1 MGTMDRWLC
10 RRFLSAYLL
19 FVCSGGFLYLI
30 VDLFSK
36 FDSIVHHSGGI
47 GQALLERYGT
57 MLPELYFAL
66 SPHLALLA
74 GLWTVVTLVRK
85 RELISL
91 YMAGYGPRRVAAP
104 LLLMAAGLGVIA
116 WADRE
121 YLLPQLGGL
130 QKARELRRAREAVR
144 PVADGHGASL
154 SGLFYLPAE
163 QTLVFPR
170 FVVLGPE
177 GEEVAS
183 VFGERATYDENRR
196 AWRFVGGFR
205 VASRPTGIARPSSEA
220 SAIVTPLPPE
230 GGWVETTI
238 RRSDI
243 EASMISATYLN
254 SQQLRDQ
261 LERTPAFRSLEIQ
274 IYERYTQPLAGL
286 ALLLAG
292 LPLVLGVAHGGNLY
306 LRALGALGFGVLYF
320 FGATTCRELGAREVL
335 PALTAAGLPV
345 LLAAAVGGIG
355 FARA

>member
-10 RRFLSAYLL
+10 KRFLSAYLL

-30 VDLFSK
+30 VDLFSR
-36 FDSIVHHSGGI
+36 FESLSHHPSGI
-47 GQALLERYGT
+47 GQAFLERYGT

-104 LLLMAAGLGVIA
+104 LLFMAGLLAVVA

-121 YLLPQLGGL
+121 LLLPRLGGL
-130 QKARELRRAREAVR
+130 HKARELRQLREAVR
-144 PVADGHGASL
+144 PVADGQGASL
-154 SGLFYLPAE
+154 SGLFYLPAQE
-163 QTLVFPR
+163 TLVFPR
-170 FVVLGPE
+170 FVVLSPE
-177 GEEVAS
+177 GQEELS
-183 VFGERATYDENRR
+183 VFGERATYDEERG
-196 AWRFVGGFR
+196 AWRFEGGFR
-205 VASRPTGIARPSSEA
+205 VQARPAGVARPTSES
-220 SAIVTPLPPE
+220 SAIVTPHGPE

-238 RRSDI
+238 RRSDV
-243 EASMISATYLN
+243 EASIVSPSYL
-254 SQQLRDQ
+254 SSEQLREQ
-261 LERTPAFRSLEIQ
+261 LERTPGFRSLEIQ

-292 LPLVLGVAHGGNLY
+292 LPLVLGVASGGNLY
-306 LRALGALGFGVLYF
+306 LRALGCLGLGVLYF
-320 FGATTCRELGAREVL
+320 FAATICRELGAREVL
-335 PALTAAGLPV
+335 PALSAAGLPV
-345 LLAAAVGGIG
+345 LAAGVAGAIG